1 MCLSMRDAA
10 VMLWIVC
17 GISVVWDISAC
28 ICLTCDPAA
37 CYWLIGPKNIKQNER
52 KDRMTV
58 SSDFTS
64 WLDKGMTVSMAQTG
78 MPSF

>member
-1 MCLSMRDAA
+1 MCLSMRDVA

-52 KDRMTV
+52 KD
-58 SSDFTS
+58 
-64 WLDKGMTVSMAQTG
+64 
-78 MPSF
+78 